1 MQRKN
6 YFLRNSTPKSK
17 SGMAMIMAIMV
28 IVVMA
33 TIMALSLSLTS
44 QTTKRTTDI
53 YLYEQAVLYSKSA
66 AELALL
72 DIAQNICQDT
82 FNDTLGD
89 AGEIKYDVN
98 VTMLYVY
105 TNNAI
110 PSPCTNSDIYTTH
123 TQVITPEQ
131 NGSVLMDITTTL
143 HDPTIATEPIRYF
156 RRSIQKL

>member
-17 SGMAMIMAIMV
+17 SGMAMIMAIAV
-28 IVVMA
+28 IVIMA
-33 TIMALSLSLTS
+33 TIMALSLSLTAKTS
-44 QTTKRTTDI
+44 KRTTDL
-53 YLYEQAVLYSKSA
+53 YLYEQAILYSKSA

-72 DIAQNICQDT
+72 DIAQNGCQ
-82 FNDTLGD
+82 NSYNNTLGNV
-89 AGEIKYDVN
+89 GEIQYDVN

-105 TNNAI
+105 TE
-110 PSPCTNSDIYTTH
+110 NSGCNEYVGGLNPIDYIQTD
-123 TQVITPEQ
+123 EQ

-143 HDPTIATEPIRYF
+143 HDSTITTEPIRYF